1 MSITPV
7 LSLQWS
13 YIAPVSEIIIQM
25 AFRRGTH
32 NVTNGAKKRSYIML
46 KLRGSEVTIM
56 ASLTLPVGKMLQK
69 GMKKPPFWVL

>member
-1 MSITPV
+1 
-7 LSLQWS
+7 
-13 YIAPVSEIIIQM
+13 
-25 AFRRGTH
+25 
-32 NVTNGAKKRSYIML
+32 ML